1 MNKKTLV
8 IGASENVERYS
19 NMAVKKLTAHHY
31 SVVAIGKKTG
41 KINDVIIETEKLN
54 FKDIHT
60 VTLYL
65 NPTLQ
70 KEFYDYIIALNPARI
85 IFNPG
90 TENEELEQLAI
101 ANHIQPIEAC
111 TLVMLNT
118 GQY

>member
-8 IGASENVERYS
+8 IGASENIERYS
-19 NMAVKKLTAHHY
+19 NMAVRKLTAHHY
-31 SVVAIGKKTG
+31 NVVAIGKKAG
-41 KINDVIIETEKLN
+41 KIDDVVIETEKKN
-54 FKDIHT
+54 FSEVHT
-60 VTLYL
+60 ITLYI

-70 KEFYDYIIALNPARI
+70 KEFYNYIIALKPTRI

-101 ANHIQPIEAC
+101 ANNIKAIEAC